1 MKHLLICLLALTLA
15 GCSTAQSRT
24 KLPYDSWEI
33 ALAAP
38 RYMEVWVESVDV
50 VDLRLLAF
58 EHVHG
63 GVVGYTSQPSGWNIR
78 WGGGSRKPMSGI
90 DLPEIIFVRWQ
101 SLVEPQTY
109 NVRIDIPQ
117 WVRDE
122 MIKPNQA
129 YCIATKKQEVDFMKI
144 ITIAMAPGGIAK
156 AWVGG
161 TCSPIKEIGRFQGQ
175 IEKLG
180 PSQGRTD
187 GKYAWPDLEPGSKA
201 YIQKHGIPYGSW

>member
-1 MKHLLICLLALTLA
+1 
-15 GCSTAQSRT
+15 
-24 KLPYDSWEI
+24 
-33 ALAAP
+33 
-38 RYMEVWVESVDV
+38 
-50 VDLRLLAF
+50 
-58 EHVHG
+58 
-63 GVVGYTSQPSGWNIR
+63 
-78 WGGGSRKPMSGI
+78 MSGI

-122 MIKPNQA
+122 MVRPQRA
-129 YCIATKKQEVDFMKI
+129 YCRWGEQWVDDYRNS
-144 ITIAMAPGGIAK
+144 ITIGMAPGGIAK
-156 AWVGG
+156 VWLGG
-161 TCSPIKEIGRFQGQ
+161 PCLGLKEIGRFQGQ

-187 GKYAWPDLEPGSKA
+187 GKYAWPDLEPESKA